1 MYIITKIKDFLNE
14 QNTEHNI
21 NENFWKWFNNS
32 KIVDIKGNPL
42 VVYHHSNKQFDTFK
56 KSKGFNSN
64 LLSGVEEVER
74 HAYFFTDNIDFS
86 KKYGKIKYET
96 FLKVTNPFNFK
107 EHYYYK
113 NDYPQYSD
121 TFDEFI
127 EYVEN
132 NGIDLNYN
140 NVTKSLN
147 ITPDYNWMFLDG
159 NLGELF
165 VTYLKSKNYDGVIFT
180 EFTKEE
186 YEKYSDEYLSIAVF
200 NANQIK
206 STNNDGSWDINDDN
220 IFS

>member
-96 FLKVTNPFNFK
+96 FLKVTNTKNGNIVYVKVNDRMAHNGRMIDLSRRSANKLNFV
-107 EHYYYK
+107 
-113 NDYPQYSD
+113 NDGL
-121 TFDEFI
+121 TKVVI
-127 EYVEN
+127 EEITPEVAKQKILAQI
-132 NGIDLNYN
+132 NGIDS
-140 NVTKSLN
+140 T
-147 ITPDYNWMFLDG
+147 
-159 NLGELF
+159 
-165 VTYLKSKNYDGVIFT
+165 
-180 EFTKEE
+180 
-186 YEKYSDEYLSIAVF
+186 DE
-200 NANQIK
+200 NQL
-206 STNNDGSWDINDDN
+206 
-220 IFS
+220 